1 MRGRPAA
8 APPPDGHPRVGVARR
23 GRPAITPVALDN
35 VSTAEDA
42 GLRYVTDDRPGIT
55 RRRSG
60 RGFSYRTPDGKLLQ
74 DRARI
79 EAIRALAIPPAWTDV
94 WICPNPDGHLLAT
107 GRDARGRKQYRY
119 HPNWREI
126 RDATKFDRMVP
137 FGAAL
142 PAVRERIERDLAL
155 RGLPREKVLAAVLHL
170 IDMTLVRVGND
181 EYARLNAS
189 FGASTIRNEH
199 AKVRGGKVHLSFRG
213 KHGRDVAARVAD
225 RRLARIVRRCQE
237 LPGEEL
243 FGYLDELGAERDVRS
258 EDVNEYVR
266 ELAGQDFTVKD
277 FRTWGATVLAAGLL
291 GEIGAGE
298 TETETIRRQT
308 TAIRIVAHDLGNTP
322 AVCRSSY
329 IHPVV
334 LDSFRAGTLAPTRLE
349 APAAID
355 GLRETEAYLLDLL
368 EVPAATPS

>member
-1 MRGRPAA
+1 MTGAA
-8 APPPDGHPRVGVARR
+8 KRQRSVV
-23 GRPAITPVALDN
+23 PVPLDN
-35 VSTAEDA
+35 VSTAERA

-60 RGFSYRTPDGKLLQ
+60 KGFSYRTPDGEPIRDA
-74 DRARI
+74 DRLAWF
-79 EAIRALAIPPAWTDV
+79 RALAIPPAWTDV
-94 WICPNPDGHLLAT
+94 WICPNPNGHLLAT

-119 HPNWREI
+119 HPEWREV

-142 PAVRERIERDLAL
+142 PALRARVERDLAL

-170 IDMTLVRVGND
+170 IDVTLMRVGND

-189 FGASTIRNEH
+189 FGASTMRNEH
-199 AKVRGGKVHLSFRG
+199 ARVRGGRVLMSFRG
-213 KHGRDVAARVAD
+213 KHGRDHAVRVAD
-225 RRLARIVRRCQE
+225 RRLARIVRRCQD

-243 FGYLDELGAERDVRS
+243 FGYLDELGTERDVRS

-277 FRTWGATVLAAGLL
+277 FRTWGASVLAAGLL
-291 GEIGAGE
+291 GEIGTGE
-298 TETETIRRQT
+298 TEAETTRLQNA
-308 TAIRIVAHDLGNTP
+308 AIRVVAHDLGNTA

-329 IHPVV
+329 IHPAV
-334 LDSFRAGTLAPTRLE
+334 LDAFRTGTLKATRLE

-355 GLRETEAYLLDLL
+355 GLRETEAYVLDLL
-368 EVPAATPS
+368 GPD